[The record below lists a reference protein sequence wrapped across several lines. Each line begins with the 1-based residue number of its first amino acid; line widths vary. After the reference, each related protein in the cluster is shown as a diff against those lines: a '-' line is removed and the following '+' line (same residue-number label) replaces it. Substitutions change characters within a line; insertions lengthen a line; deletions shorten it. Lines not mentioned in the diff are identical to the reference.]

1 MKYSDFTRRIDGE
14 GAAAWDIHNRAV
26 EKSRQ
31 GEDVIILSMG
41 DPDFD
46 TPSPII
52 DAAIDSLR
60 AGDTHYTDFTGEPDL
75 RRAIAKLHQHTTG
88 QAVDIGNIVVLA
100 GAQCALYC
108 AVHCILN
115 PGDEVIVPEPTYVT
129 YEAVIGATG
138 AKTVNVPMNPDNGF
152 RINIDDIEAAIN
164 EKTRAIILNTPHN
177 PTGSA
182 LSARD
187 IEAIA
192 ALCIKHDLWVVS
204 DEVYASLVYDEEH
217 HSIAGLPGMA
227 ERAITLNSLSKSHA
241 MTGWRLGWI
250 VGPESLSYH
259 LGNMV
264 TAMLYGVPTFIQ
276 KAAVVALSDCDA
288 EVGKMRDEY
297 CNRRNLVY
305 ERLNSVENLRCH
317 QPAGGM
323 FMMIDI
329 RKTGMSAQ
337 QFSNELLDRQGVSAL
352 AGEAFGPSAA
362 GHIRIS
368 LGVPAN
374 ILDKA
379 CERIEACFTE
389 IMTEPQQQQQ
399 QQQQQQ

>member
-1 MKYSDFTRRIDGE
+1 MRYSNFTQRIDGE

-31 GEDVIILSMG
+31 GEDIILLSMG

-46 TPSPII
+46 TPRPII
-52 DAAIDSLR
+52 EAAIDSLR
-60 AGDTHYTDFTGEPDL
+60 AGDTHYTDFTGEPEL
-75 RRAIAKLHQHTTG
+75 RQAIAQLHQHTTG
-88 QAVDIGNIVVLA
+88 QKVGIDNIVVLA

-108 AVHCILN
+108 AAHCILD

-138 AKTVNVPMNPDNGF
+138 AKTVNVPMDPDNGF
-152 RINIDDIEAAIN
+152 RINVADIEAAITD
-164 EKTRAIILNTPHN
+164 KTRAIMLNTPHN
-177 PTGSA
+177 PTGAA
-182 LSARD
+182 LSVAD

-192 ALCIKHDLWVVS
+192 ALSIKHDLWVIS
-204 DEVYASLVYDEEH
+204 DEVYASLVYDESH
-217 HSIAGLPGMA
+217 HSIAGIPGMA
-227 ERAITLNSLSKSHA
+227 DRAITLNSLSKSHA

-276 KAAVVALSDCDA
+276 KAAVVAITGSDN
-288 EVGKMRDEY
+288 EVEAMRIAYRD
-297 CNRRNLVY
+297 RRDLAY
-305 ERLNSVENLRCH
+305 KHLNAVPNLRCH
-317 QPAGGM
+317 LPAGGM

-329 RKTGMSAQ
+329 RKSGLSAQ
-337 QFSNELLDRQGVSAL
+337 QFSNELLDRVGVSAL

-368 LGVPAN
+368 LGVPN
-374 ILDKA
+374 EVLEQA
-379 CERIEACFTE
+379 CQRIAACFTA
-389 IMTEPQQQQQ
+389 IMDEQ
-399 QQQQQQ
+399 

>member
-1 MKYSDFTRRIDGE
+1 MKYSNFTRRIDGE

-46 TPSPII
+46 TPKAIVE
-52 DAAIDSLR
+52 AAVDSLR

-75 RRAIAKLHQHTTG
+75 RLAIAKLHQHTTQQDVG
-88 QAVDIGNIVVLA
+88 IDNIVVLA

-108 AVHCILN
+108 AAHCILDA
-115 PGDEVIVPEPTYVT
+115 GDEVIVPEPTYVT

-138 AKTVNVPMNPDNGF
+138 AKTVNVPMDPDNDF
-152 RINIDDIEAAIN
+152 KINIADIEAAIN

-177 PTGSA
+177 PTGAA
-182 LSARD
+182 LSEAD

-192 ALCIKHDLWVVS
+192 ALCIKHDLWVIS
-204 DEVYASLVYDEEH
+204 DEVYASLVYDESH

-227 ERAITLNSLSKSHA
+227 DRAITLNSLSKSHA

-276 KAAVVALSDCDA
+276 KAAVVALSACDA
-288 EVGKMRDEY
+288 EVGLMRDEY
-297 CNRRNLVY
+297 CQRRDLVY
-305 ERLNSVENLRCH
+305 RRLNTVENLRCH
-317 QPAGGM
+317 LPAGGM

-329 RKTGMSAQ
+329 RKTGLSAQ

-352 AGEAFGPSAA
+352 SGEAFGPSAA

-368 LGVPAN
+368 LGVPADVLN
-374 ILDKA
+374 DA
-379 CERIEACFTE
+379 CQRIETCFTE
-389 IMTEPQQQQQ
+389 IMSEQQ
-399 QQQQQQ
+399 

>member
-1 MKYSDFTRRIDGE
+1 MKYSNFTDRIDGE

-46 TPSPII
+46 TPPAII
-52 DAAIDSLR
+52 EAAVDSLR
-60 AGDTHYTDFTGEPDL
+60 AGDTHYTDFTGEPAL
-75 RRAIAKLHQHTTG
+75 RNAIASLHKSTTG
-88 QAVDIGNIVVLA
+88 QIVNNDNIVVLA

-108 AVHCILN
+108 AAHCILN
-115 PGDEVIVPEPTYVT
+115 PGDEVIIPEPTYVT

-138 AKTVNVPMNPDNGF
+138 AKTVNVAMDPDNGF
-152 RINIDDIEAAIN
+152 RINIKDIESAIN
-164 EKTRAIILNTPHN
+164 NKTRAIILNTPHN
-177 PTGSA
+177 PTGAA
-182 LSARD
+182 LSEAD
-187 IEAIA
+187 IQAIA
-192 ALCIKHDLWVVS
+192 SLCIKHDLWVIS
-204 DEVYASLVYDEEH
+204 DEVYASLVYDEDH
-217 HSIAGLPGMA
+217 HSIAGLPGMSD
-227 ERAITLNSLSKSHA
+227 RAITLNSLSKSHA

-250 VGPESLSYH
+250 VGPERLSYH

-276 KAAVVALSDCDA
+276 KAAVVALSNCDDD
-288 EVGKMRDEY
+288 VSMMRDEY
-297 CNRRNLVY
+297 CERRNLAY
-305 ERLNSVENLRCH
+305 QRLNSVENLRCH
-317 QPAGGM
+317 KPAGGM

-329 RKTGMSAQ
+329 RKTGLSAQ

-374 ILDKA
+374 ILDAA
-379 CERIEACFTE
+379 CQRIETCFLE
-389 IMTEPQQQQQ
+389 IMAELGK
-399 QQQQQQ
+399 